1 MSTERGSYSFACL
14 PPSSLGRRR
23 VLRLHSTSFLLD
35 SLLTLV
41 IALTRYSF
49 VIGMSGMQDGSM
61 VLVVGS
67 QEEKEQAEEAIQ
79 KEGREWKSKFA
90 VSLEI

>member
-1 MSTERGSYSFACL
+1 
-14 PPSSLGRRR
+14 
-23 VLRLHSTSFLLD
+23 
-35 SLLTLV
+35 
-41 IALTRYSF
+41 
-49 VIGMSGMQDGSM
+49 M